1 MLFCWIITVFY
12 YDMSIKKGKF
22 WALLPLIA
30 FIFIYFSSSIYLQDF
45 YSVPAL
51 VVFVMALIIAFIQY
65 PKTSFNTKVDA
76 FCKNAG
82 EETIILMVLI
92 FLLAGAF
99 GSLGTSIGAVQSTVN
114 LFLNYLPPSFIVA
127 GFFLLA
133 CFISTA
139 LGTSVGTIV
148 TVAPIAVHMDA
159 MIPGSM
165 PLLLGAVV
173 GGSMFGDN
181 LSFISDT
188 TIAAT
193 RTQEIDMKSKFKTN
207 FKIVLPAA
215 IISTVI
221 YFSLS
226 QHFDTS
232 HFQGKILDF
241 DFILILPYLLVFGLA
256 ISGINVIWALIAGII
271 SFFGIGVFYSNVPV
285 LDLVSSINEGF
296 SGMYELSI
304 ICLIIG
310 GVVGIIRLNGGLD
323 YIIYHLT
330 KSIKTKKQA
339 ELSIAALT
347 ALANICL
354 ANNTITILI
363 CGKIAKDISDQHE
376 LEPKR
381 VASLLDTVSCFIQGI
396 LPYGAQVLAAVAAA
410 GVVTTTMKISSIDVI
425 SNLYYP
431 FLTGISTL
439 IFILFFQSKTFNK

>member
-1 MLFCWIITVFY
+1 MT
-12 YDMSIKKGKF
+12 IKKGNF

-30 FIFIYFSSSIYLQDF
+30 FIVIYFSASIYLNDF

-51 VVFVMALIIAFIQY
+51 VIFMLALVISFIQF
-65 PKTSFNTKVDA
+65 PKTSFNDKAEA

-82 EETIILMVLI
+82 EETIMLMILI

-99 GSLGTSIGAVQSTVN
+99 GSLGNTVGAVQSTVN
-114 LFLNYLPPSFIVA
+114 LFLNFLPSSFIVG
-127 GFFLLA
+127 GFFLLS
-133 CFISTA
+133 CFIATA

-148 TVAPIAVHMDA
+148 TVAPIAVQMDA

-165 PLLLGAVV
+165 PILLGAVV
-173 GGSMFGDN
+173 GGAMFGDN

-207 FKIVLPAA
+207 VGIVVPAA
-215 IISTVI
+215 IVSTLI

-226 QHFDTS
+226 QNFDTS
-232 HFQGKILDF
+232 NFQGKHLDY
-241 DFILILPYLLVFGLA
+241 DLVLILPYLIVFGLA
-256 ISGINVIWALIAGII
+256 ISGINVIWALIVGIL
-271 SFFGIGVFYSNVPV
+271 SFLGIGLFYSGIP
-285 LDLVSSINEGF
+285 LLELISSINEGF
-296 SGMYELSI
+296 KGMYELSI
-304 ICLIIG
+304 SCLIIG
-310 GVVGIIRLNGGLD
+310 GVVGVIRLNGGLD

-330 KSIKTKKQA
+330 RNIKTKRQA
-339 ELSIAALT
+339 EMSIASLT
-347 ALANICL
+347 ALANACL

-363 CGKIAKDISDQHE
+363 CGKIAKDISDNHN

-381 VASLLDTVSCFIQGI
+381 VASILDTVSCFVQGI

-410 GVVTTTMKISSIDVI
+410 NAISATVKVSSIDVL

-431 FLTGISTL
+431 FLTGVSTL
-439 IFILFFQSKTFNK
+439 IFILFLQPKSLRK